1 MTAMARSGAGAAARV
16 GGHDGA
22 RPDFARSG
30 RAASRGAPVAGRRQ
44 PRRPLC
50 GPRGQRGYAYIAL
63 LIGIAIVGVAAA
75 ATIQL
80 GALYQRRMAEKALLE
95 VGGAFQRALLSYA
108 DATPAGRPRQP
119 RTLQDLVHDPRYPNP
134 VRHLR
139 RVYADPLTG
148 KADWVLVRSP
158 DGQTIV
164 GIHSASR
171 ARPIQLKLF
180 PEEFRGF
187 ENRRSYTQWVFVARR
202 PLLAVG
208 GRAPNAGVPASPD
221 GTPLPDALPP
231 GGVTMPGGMTAG
243 DPVAGKADDD
253 GFPDNGWPSG
263 DGFSTGG
270 GFGGGNGFGSG
281 NGFGGGSG
289 FANGGASANG
299 GGFSNDGGFSTGGGF
314 SNSGGF
320 SNGGGFSGGGFSSNG
335 AYSSGSGSSVGGG
348 FSSGGGFSNGG
359 GFSSGYG
366 ANR

>member
-1 MTAMARSGAGAAARV
+1 MARR
-16 GGHDGA
+16 
-22 RPDFARSG
+22 
-30 RAASRGAPVAGRRQ
+30 
-44 PRRPLC
+44 RRPLPSLPA
-50 GPRGQRGYAYIAL
+50 PRGQRGYAYIAL

-108 DATPAGRPRQP
+108 DATPAGLPRQP
-119 RTLQDLVHDPRYPNP
+119 RTLEDLVRDPRYPNP

-270 GFGGGNGFGSG
+270 GLGGGNGFGSG
-281 NGFGGGSG
+281 NGFVGGSG
-289 FANGGASANG
+289 FSNGGASANG

-314 SNSGGF
+314 STS
-320 SNGGGFSGGGFSSNG
+320 GGFSGGGFSSNG
-335 AYSSGSGSSVGGG
+335 AYSSGNG

-359 GFSSGYG
+359 FSSGYG

>member
-1 MTAMARSGAGAAARV
+1 MTATARSGAGAAARA
-16 GGHDGA
+16 GGRDGA
-22 RPDFARSG
+22 RPDFARSA
-30 RAASRGAPVAGRRQ
+30 RAASRGAPVARR
-44 PRRPLC
+44 RRPRPSLPA
-50 GPRGQRGYAYIAL
+50 PRGQRGYAYIAL

-108 DATPAGRPRQP
+108 DATPAGLPRQP
-119 RTLQDLVHDPRYPNP
+119 RTLEDLVRDPRYPNP
-134 VRHLR
+134 VRYLR

-253 GFPDNGWPSG
+253 GFPDNRWPSG

-270 GFGGGNGFGSG
+270 GLGGGNGFGSG
-281 NGFGGGSG
+281 NGFVGGSG
-289 FANGGASANG
+289 FSNGGASANG

-314 SNSGGF
+314 STS
-320 SNGGGFSGGGFSSNG
+320 GGFSGGGFSSNG
-335 AYSSGSGSSVGGG
+335 AYSSGNG

-359 GFSSGYG
+359 FSSGYG